1 MKKNISLFCVFLLL
15 ISFTSFSQSKD
26 KITIRQILQTQETA
40 WNKGNLTQFM
50 KGYWPND
57 SLMFIGK
64 SGITYGYQKTLDN
77 YIKGYP
83 DTASMGKLHFDIL
96 EMKNLAPNYYFV
108 IGKWF
113 LKRSI
118 GDVGG
123 HFTLLFRKINQKWFI
138 VADHSS

>member
-1 MKKNISLFCVFLLL
+1 MKNIISLFLLL
-15 ISFTSFSQSKD
+15 ISINSFSQSKD
-26 KITIRQILQTQETA
+26 EITIRQVLQTQENA
-40 WNKGNLTQFM
+40 WNTGNLTQFM
-50 KGYWPND
+50 NGYWQND

-83 DTASMGKLHFDIL
+83 DAASMGKLHFDIL
-96 EMKNLAPNYYFV
+96 EMKKLSPEYYFV
-108 IGKWF
+108 VGKWF

-123 HFTLLFRKINQKWFI
+123 HFTLLFRKIKHQWNI